1 MNPSIVIFGVAGYNP
16 KRTIAVVL
24 ATLVV
29 ILSLPFMAVMS
40 MGTDVLSFLAG
51 TPDAKAA
58 ETQGFYMGGEVPG
71 DTYAW
76 GNCTYWAF
84 AMRLW
89 AGTPIPTTWGNANTW
104 DDRARADGY
113 EVNHTPAVNAVF
125 QTDEGEW
132 GHVAYVIKVDDKT
145 GDWTISEMNAPHLN
159 VVSQRTFSKDSAQY
173 YNFIYGKKGEI
184 WTPKPILNPLLNT
197 GNLSPSL

>member
-1 MNPSIVIFGVAGYNP
+1 MNPGIVVFGVAGYNP

-29 ILSLPFMAVMS
+29 ILSLPFMAVLS
-40 MGTDVLSFLAG
+40 MGTDALSFLSG

-71 DTYAW
+71 DTYEW

-125 QTDEGEW
+125 QTDEGDW

-173 YNFIYGKKGEI
+173 YTFIHGKKGEV

-197 GNLSPSL
+197 GNPSLSF